1 MPVTAG
7 GVPTEGTASVIE
19 WIAAMVQS
27 GASGL
32 ASYLAAHVLLCLV
45 PAFFI
50 AGAMTALI
58 PKEAIT
64 RYLGRDAS
72 RWVSY
77 PMAALGGFVLA
88 VCSCTILPLFA
99 GIFRQGAGLGP
110 AITFLFVGPAI
121 NILAVSYTGVAIG
134 LDIAIARVILSAVFG
149 IGIGLLMA
157 FLYRRDD
164 HSPADAQVHNQ
175 APAGGAFAA
184 KASINRSSVVLL
196 LLLLAGLIAGTLAEG
211 LLTNTYAQV
220 TLPLGDTAQWQAT
233 LDWLVPYDTSQGQ
246 EGVSVQGVLLIG
258 LLVLIGTTAWLGL
271 NPIDVGFNRWSWVAL
286 ALIAL
291 TLLVAALK
299 FTPTTNGLVVGI
311 TGRFFG
317 EVLVIGSVTLV
328 AWKWLDEYEVQE
340 WLWETWRFAKQIFPL
355 LIVGVFM
362 AGMVRVLIPR
372 SLIERLAGQNTL
384 LANLVGVVFGVFMY
398 FPTLV
403 EVPVANMFLGLGMHR
418 GPLLA
423 YLMAD
428 PELSI
433 QSILIT
439 AKVIGNQKTWVYVG
453 LVALFSTLAGLIYGA
468 WVDGAS
474 LWLIL
479 GYLIAIITILAL
491 GLWLAGRRNRRTELV
506 AETRRS

>member
-1 MPVTAG
+1 M
-7 GVPTEGTASVIE
+7 SILE
-19 WIAAMVQS
+19 WIVTMLQS
-27 GASGL
+27 GASSL

-50 AGAMTALI
+50 AGAMTTLI

-72 RWVSY
+72 KWISY

-99 GIFRQGAGLGP
+99 GIYRQGAGLGP

-134 LDIAIARVILSAVFG
+134 MDIAIARIILSALFG
-149 IGIGLLMA
+149 IGIGLIMA

-164 HSPADAQVHNQ
+164 RVHDQ
-175 APAGGAFAA
+175 ATTGGAFTAG
-184 KASINRSSVVLL
+184 ASIKRASVIFL
-196 LLLLAGLIAGTLAEG
+196 LLLLAGLIVGTLAVD
-211 LLTNTYAQV
+211 LFKDTYAQF
-220 TLPLGDTAQWQAT
+220 TLPFGDTAQWQAA
-233 LDWLVPYDTSQGQ
+233 LDWLVPYDPSQGQ

-258 LLVLIGTTAWLGL
+258 LLVFIGLTAWFGL
-271 NPIDVGFNRWSWVAL
+271 NTIDEGFNTWSWVAL

-299 FTPTTNGLVVGI
+299 FTDTPDGLVVGI
-311 TGRFFG
+311 TGRFLG
-317 EVLVIGSVTLV
+317 EVLVLGSVAVV
-328 AWKWLDEYEVQE
+328 AWEWLDGYEVQE
-340 WLWETWRFAKQIFPL
+340 WLWEAWRFVKQIFPL
-355 LIVGVFM
+355 LIVGVFI

-372 SLIERLAGQNTL
+372 SLIEALAGHNTL

-428 PELSI
+428 PELSV

-439 AKVIGNQKTWVYVG
+439 AKIIGNKKTWVYVG
-453 LVALFSTLAGLIYGA
+453 LVTVFSTLAGLIYGA

-474 LWLIL
+474 IWLIL
-479 GYLIAIITILAL
+479 GYLVAAIAVLVGA
-491 GLWLAGRRNRRTELV
+491 LWLVGRIDRR
-506 AETRRS
+506 AETAAVKAG

>member
-1 MPVTAG
+1 ML
-7 GVPTEGTASVIE
+7 
-19 WIAAMVQS
+19 QS
-27 GASGL
+27 GADSL

-64 RYLGRDAS
+64 RYLGRDAP

-77 PMAALGGFVLA
+77 PMAAVGGFVLA

-99 GIFRQGAGLGP
+99 GIYRQGAGLGP

-134 LDIAIARVILSAVFG
+134 LDIAVARIVLSAVFG
-149 IGIGLLMA
+149 IGIGLIMA

-164 HSPADAQVHNQ
+164 ARGRSPA
-175 APAGGAFAA
+175 PAAGAFAA
-184 KASINRSSVVLL
+184 GGSIPRAALVFL
-196 LLLLAGLIAGTLAEG
+196 LLLLAGLIVGTLAVG
-211 LLTNTYAQV
+211 LLTDTYAQF

-233 LDWLVPYDTSQGQ
+233 LDWLVPYDVGQGQ

-258 LLVLIGTTAWLGL
+258 LLALIGVTAWKGLNTIDEGFTPWSWAALGL
-271 NPIDVGFNRWSWVAL
+271 A
-286 ALIAL
+286 AM
-291 TLLVAALK
+291 TLLVAALR
-299 FTPTTNGLVVGI
+299 FTPAADGLVVGI
-311 TGRFFG
+311 TGRFLG
-317 EVLVIGSVTLV
+317 EVLVLGSLALV
-328 AWKWLDEYEVQE
+328 AWKWLDVYEVQE
-340 WLWETWRFAKQIFPL
+340 WLWETWRFVKQIFPL
-355 LIVGVFM
+355 LIVGVFL

-372 SLIERLAGQNTL
+372 SLIETLAGQNTF
-384 LANLVGVVFGVFMY
+384 LANLVGVLFGVFMY

-403 EVPVANMFLGLGMHR
+403 EVPIANMFLGLGMHR

-439 AKVIGNQKTWVYVG
+439 AKVIGQRKTWVYVG
-453 LVALFSTLAGLIYGA
+453 LVTVFSTLAGLIYGA

-479 GYLIAIITILAL
+479 GYLLATVAAL
-491 GLWLAGRRNRRTELV
+491 AGALWLVGRRDRSAEVSPTE
-506 AETRRS
+506 A